1 MLQFVVVDGA
11 SLARQQSAAI
21 KRRLYRLI
29 PGLANT
35 FAVLCRV
42 GVVGAVAAG
51 DACAVAAFVYPHA
64 VVLVASF
71 TLAAGANGRTAWSL
85 VLRISKQN

>member
-1 MLQFVVVDGA
+1 MIADF
-11 SLARQQSAAI
+11 
-21 KRRLYRLI
+21 
-29 PGLANT
+29 ANT
-35 FAVLCRV
+35 LATLSRV

-71 TLAAGANGRTAWSL
+71 TLAAGANGRRAWSL
-85 VLRISKQN
+85 VLRIWKQN

>member
-1 MLQFVVVDGA
+1 MIADF
-11 SLARQQSAAI
+11 
-21 KRRLYRLI
+21 
-29 PGLANT
+29 ANT
-35 FAVLCRV
+35 LAMFGRV

>member
-1 MLQFVVVDGA
+1 MIADF
-11 SLARQQSAAI
+11 
-21 KRRLYRLI
+21 
-29 PGLANT
+29 ANT
-35 FAVLCRV
+35 LAVLGRV

-71 TLAAGANGRTAWSL
+71 ALAAGANGRRAWSL

>member
-42 GVVGAVAAG
+42 GVVGAVAAS
-51 DACAVAAFVYPHA
+51 DA
-64 VVLVASF
+64 
-71 TLAAGANGRTAWSL
+71 
-85 VLRISKQN
+85 